1 MSSKQLIFQKKDF
14 IPSPAPSSKLVRDHS
29 PSTMESGHETGAGLG
44 MKKYKNKQIKIYI
57 NKLLIIKGVRI

>member
-1 MSSKQLIFQKKDF
+1 MNSKQLISQGKDF

-44 MKKYKNKQIKIYI
+44 MKKY
-57 NKLLIIKGVRI
+57 